1 VTSHHQIDQGL
12 RNLGLDPDDLDPDVL
27 AGIREAA
34 AKPPRQLDR
43 GDLSRLSAAEIVAAE
58 AAGKLD
64 RLLGRNG
71 EQA

>member
-34 AKPPRQLDR
+34 ARPPKQLDR
-43 GDLSRLSAAEIVAAE
+43 DDLARMSPDEIVDAQK
-58 AAGKLD
+58 AGKLD
-64 RLLGRNG
+64 RLLGKG
-71 EQA
+71 AQA